1 MRVNSR
7 VVELSLG
14 ASYHDKLSMP
24 IMSSHLF
31 YERISP
37 HFTVKRTR
45 VRNLNFSVVLQL
57 TKRCNLDLHLD
68 RSDPRARGLWAA
80 FCCVSGAQN
89 LASGRLHSVFV
100 ERGRWSYPH
109 VPNYE
114 RIETAGPTPAGK
126 GTEAALACLLP
137 CDPGGL
143 GMMVIVVAQSH

>member
-80 FCCVSGAQN
+80 
-89 LASGRLHSVFV
+89 GRLHSVFV

-114 RIETAGPTPAGK
+114 RIETAGPTPAEK

-137 CDPGGL
+137 CDSGGL
-143 GMMVIVVAQSH
+143 GMMVIVVAQGH